1 MTALLHEAE
10 DKESR
15 RQTAKKGQPPT
26 GLPQYLKSEIYASQT
41 MQACT
46 CNFTDAAQLCTD
58 KIPFQRREANRRN
71 APAGETLYTEILTAE
86 RPSENV

>member
-71 APAGETLYTEILTAE
+71 APAGENPIHGNPYGREA
-86 RPSENV
+86 V